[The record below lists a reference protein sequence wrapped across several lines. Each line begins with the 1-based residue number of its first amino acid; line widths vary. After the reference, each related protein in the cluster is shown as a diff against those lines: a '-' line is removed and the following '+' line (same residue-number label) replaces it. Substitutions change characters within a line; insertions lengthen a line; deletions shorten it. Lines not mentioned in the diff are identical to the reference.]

1 MNPNSMLSGN
11 FLLMDAIASEQPS
24 CKMEFLNVE
33 TSTMNSQQLMMS
45 TSQSQFSPHSDLT
58 ACDLDDEIDDSM
70 PMSPASFGHN
80 SSNFSD
86 LSFNSQNM
94 SCMMSSM
101 GTPNNHTFRKTEW
114 DVKKLET
121 HMKSYFG
128 DTNAIENLAPVV
140 LKSYIDHFLEYARKG
155 DGMEYEPESLVGYM
169 NSFERHL
176 KAKNYPESILRSE
189 LFADTRANLKKK
201 KELVKTIG
209 RLIRIKSNDTPHL
222 LKFYRNLFKE
232 RSLLNRDNP
241 DCLLAEV
248 FIKKNINLN

>member
-1 MNPNSMLSGN
+1 MMNPNTMLSGN
-11 FLLMDAIASEQPS
+11 FLLMDASEQPS
-24 CKMEFLNVE
+24 CKMEYLNVE
-33 TSTMNSQQLMMS
+33 TSTMSNQQLMMNS
-45 TSQSQFSPHSDLT
+45 GQPQFSPHSDLT
-58 ACDLDDEIDDSM
+58 GCELDDEIDESM

-94 SCMMSSM
+94 SCML

-128 DTNAIENLAPVV
+128 DTNAIENLAPAV

-176 KAKNYPESILRSE
+176 KTKNYPESILRSE
-189 LFADTRANLKKK
+189 MFADTRAHLKKK
-201 KELVKTIG
+201 KELVKSIG

-248 FIKKNINLN
+248 LFNQILI